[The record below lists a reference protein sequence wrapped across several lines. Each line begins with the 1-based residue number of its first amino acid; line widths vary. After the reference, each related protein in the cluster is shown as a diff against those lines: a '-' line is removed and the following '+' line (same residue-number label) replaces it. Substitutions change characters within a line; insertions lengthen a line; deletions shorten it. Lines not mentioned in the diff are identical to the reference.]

1 MKRKVLPK
9 LIGERMPEESWFSS
23 DSKLAPGWLV
33 ERLQALQ
40 PSTLRGFGCWEGVYR
55 LKTRGGLPCASGEQC
70 FAQVYRSLRNKRSPV
85 SSRSWRLGSRVS
97 GDWAISLSVCSR
109 QKTVLETVS
118 GNLPALAEPSDTGEP
133 FLSPGNSAS
142 GSGSQQVCSLTLC
155 CYSRVLNACLSP
167 LWRQGE
173 SMEGNE
179 DQVCPDWLD
188 GSSQSGESCPQ
199 FPPSSISLQN
209 VCFCGPGSAAFL
221 ACHSKL

>member
-40 PSTLRGFGCWEGVYR
+40 PRTLRGFGCWEGVYR

-97 GDWAISLSVCSR
+97 GDWAISPSVCSR

-118 GNLPALAEPSDTGEP
+118 GNLSALAEPSDTGEP

-167 LWRQGE
+167 LWRQEE
-173 SMEGNE
+173 SMEGGR
-179 DQVCPDWLD
+179 QPDGMRTRYALIGWMI
-188 GSSQSGESCPQ
+188 QPIRGELPTVPSILH
-199 FPPSSISLQN
+199 FPSERL
-209 VCFCGPGSAAFL
+209 FL
-221 ACHSKL
+221 